1 MLAGP
6 LGSRQIDRRLEG
18 RAMIRMRRAR
28 RLCAAGAA
36 FALAAAAYGCASP
49 QIDRP
54 FDGLNALAPMSSA
67 QSDPARLFVIHG
79 MTTTQDD
86 YADGLVRGLAARLGL
101 SRIEFQDDHRAVPGA
116 VSFGGESAEIN
127 LRVYHLSDGGEE
139 RMRVTALNWSP
150 LTASVKQ
157 HQFASDN
164 ALPRAVINGLIK
176 TGVINDG
183 LGDATLYLGSYQ
195 TVMRRGVMMGLCA
208 FLDGAFVNDRCIPAA
223 TARGPVALI
232 SESLGSYMLFDAI
245 EGLNRGHSD
254 SPAGEPLFSRL
265 RLFYMFANQIPLLEL
280 SELKPRAGALA
291 AAPSVESAKLNAFL
305 DRVRRWRAAHAA
317 RPPAGAGP
325 EAAPSAAKPLE
336 IVAFTD
342 PNDLL
347 SYELSR
353 RNYRQADADPHAFET
368 SNVLYPNATAWLGLF
383 ADPLTAHTGYS
394 DDPEVLDLVSCG
406 TGGCGR

>member
-1 MLAGP
+1 
-6 LGSRQIDRRLEG
+6 
-18 RAMIRMRRAR
+18 MIWTGRAR
-28 RLCAAGAA
+28 RRRVAWAA
-36 FALAAAAYGCASP
+36 FALGAAAYGCASP
-49 QIDRP
+49 QIDHP
-54 FDGLNALAPMSSA
+54 FDGLNALAPASSP
-67 QSDPARLFVIHG
+67 QSDPARLFVVHG

-86 YADGLVRGLAARLGL
+86 YADGLVRGLASRLGL
-101 SRIEFQDDHRAVPGA
+101 PGFQFDDDHRAVPGA
-116 VSFGGESAEIN
+116 VSFGGESADIN
-127 LRVYHLSDGGEE
+127 LRVYHLSDGGGE

-164 ALPRAVINGLIK
+164 ALPRAAINGLIK

-208 FLDGAFVNDRCIPAA
+208 FLDGAFVNDRCIPTA
-223 TARGPVALI
+223 TAHGPVALI

-245 EGLNRGHSD
+245 EGLNRGHAD
-254 SPAGEPLFSRL
+254 LPAGEPLFSRL

-280 SELKPRAGALA
+280 AELKPRPGAPA
-291 AAPSVESAKLNAFL
+291 AAPSIESAKLNAFL
-305 DRVRRWRAAHAA
+305 DRVRRWRETRAA
-317 RPPAGAGP
+317 RPPTGVGP
-325 EAAPSAAKPLE
+325 EAAPPEPLE

-353 RNYRQADADPHAFET
+353 RNYRLAGEDPHAFET

-394 DDPEVLDLVSCG
+394 DDPEVLDLVACG
-406 TGGCGR
+406 AGGCGR